1 MQTWNIGSTTVTRIG
16 EQIGPSDFVAAS
28 FLPQLVRDRFERHLP
43 WLVPTHYD
51 PTRDRLITSNHAWLV
66 RTGRHTILI
75 DSCAGNHKE
84 RPWMPR
90 FHQLDTPFLSHL
102 REAGAAPES
111 IDFVLCTHLHVDHV
125 GWNTRL
131 VDGRWIPTFPNAR
144 YLFSRIEND
153 AWRPDGGTRRH
164 EVAGASA
171 AMYDDSVLPVI
182 QAGQAQLL
190 DGAHAIDDQLLI
202 EPAPGH
208 TPGHVVLKLKDGA
221 DGAVFCGDAVHHPI
235 QVYEPS
241 WNSRFCED
249 PVQAELT
256 RRAVFE
262 HCSEHRA
269 LLFPTHFA
277 APHVAA
283 IEEEGGRFRPRFMR
297 CAC

>member
-1 MQTWNIGSTTVTRIG
+1 MQTWTIGSSTVTRIG

-28 FLPQLVRDRFERHLP
+28 FLPQLVRDRFEPHLS

-51 PTRDRLITSNHAWLV
+51 PARDRLITSNHAWLV

-90 FHQLDTPFLSHL
+90 FHQLDTPFLRHL

-131 VDGRWIPTFPNAR
+131 VDGRWVPTFPNAR
-144 YLFSRIEND
+144 YLFSRTEND
-153 AWRPDGGTRRH
+153 AWRPDGGTRRQ
-164 EVAGASA
+164 EVGGASA

-208 TPGHVVLKLKDGA
+208 TPGHVLLKLKDGA
-221 DGAVFCGDAVHHPI
+221 EAAVFCGDAVHHPI

-249 PVQAELT
+249 PVQAALT
-256 RRAVFE
+256 RRAVLD
-262 HCSEHRA
+262 HCAAHRA

-283 IEEEGGRFRPRFMR
+283 IDEEGGRFRPRFMR